1 MLSRQDDKE
10 SNPRL
15 KLTQEERQKSKQL
28 RVVRT
33 RIANM
38 VARKPEIKKQCC
50 ICGSTDAQILH
61 NRIDP
66 YNDKSIYMITFIC
79 KNCRNDANKLKQAEQ
94 KRFDIRSI
102 MDKSKLSVKS
112 YTDIDVKH
120 IVDEYLNDLVPIGE
134 YCNKIGISRHLFNGL
149 VKRYAEL
156 FKMPNIKKTI
166 DSHTNKLNRIKLSE
180 AAIKRNNF

>member
-1 MLSRQDDKE
+1 MLSKDNNIKD
-10 SNPRL
+10 NPRL
-15 KLTQEERQKSKQL
+15 KLTPEERKRSQQL
-28 RVVRT
+28 KVVRT

-38 VARKPEIKKQCC
+38 VARKPEIQKKCC
-50 ICGSTDAQILH
+50 ICGNENAQILH
-61 NRIDP
+61 NRLDP

-79 KNCRNDANKLKQAEQ
+79 RDCRNDADKLKQAEQ
-94 KRFDIRSI
+94 KRFDVRSI

-112 YTDIDVKH
+112 YTDIDVKR
-120 IVDEYLNDLVPIGE
+120 IVDDYLNELLPIGE

-149 VKRYAEL
+149 VKRYAKT

-180 AAIKRNNF
+180 CAIKRNNF